1 MTSAVGTASRPTLV
15 LALLCT
21 VQFMLVLD
29 NAIANVALPR
39 IQADLGFSVG
49 SLQYVV
55 SLYALTFGGFLILAG
70 RAGDLFGRRRFLLAG
85 VGVFTVASLVCG
97 VAQSEGAL
105 LAGRA
110 LQGLGGA
117 LAAPAALSLI
127 TTTFTEGAQ
136 RNRALGVFGAVAAA
150 GASAGLIIGGA
161 PTDALSWRWVFYINL
176 PIGAAALLLAPRLI
190 RESRDRTNDRSL
202 DVPGAVAVTAGLAL
216 LVYGVTRGQEV
227 GFGAT
232 STVLLLAGSIALLAV
247 FVVIEATV
255 RRPLVPFRFFAQRS
269 VTAANVVALAST
281 GVIAGQG
288 FFSTLYLQQVLGFSP
303 IETGLAFLPV
313 SLSAFAGSGIASR
326 LASSVGTRFL
336 LAAGLAF
343 MGLATLLLTGIE
355 AGGSYLDV
363 FFPFLLFGLG
373 LGLSFVSQTITATA
387 GVRSED
393 QGLASGLLNTSQQLG
408 FAIGVAVLVT
418 IAVGASE
425 QSTATVLADRLVAG
439 YSSGYLASAGVALV
453 GSLVALALVPKV
465 RPGAG
470 PPLSAD
476 HLPTAT
482 GALEPPVDAPAE
494 KDGRH
499 NDGSGTGGGPPR
511 DRIAASRRR
520 LHARYGMP
528 LDPDAPPPTSTIEAG
543 RLVIAVRLRDPGAG
557 GSDPARTARPCHGQA
572 RGRAATRPRASSGP
586 A

>member
-1 MTSAVGTASRPTLV
+1 MTSSAGTASRPTLV

-29 NAIANVALPR
+29 NAIANVALPL

-85 VGVFTVASLVCG
+85 LAVFSLASLLCG

-117 LAAPAALSLI
+117 LSAPAALSLI
-127 TTTFTEGAQ
+127 TTTFAEGPR

-161 PTDALSWRWVFYINL
+161 LTDALSWRWVFYINV
-176 PIGAAALLLAPRLI
+176 PIGAGALLLAPRLI
-190 RESRDRTNDRSL
+190 RESRDRSGDRSL

-232 STVLLLAGSIALLAV
+232 STVLLLAGSIALLAL
-247 FVVIEATV
+247 FVLIEATV
-255 RRPLVPFRFFAQRS
+255 RRPLVPFRFFAQRP
-269 VTAANVVALAST
+269 VTAANIVAITAT
-281 GVIAGQG
+281 GVIAGQA

-313 SLSAFAGSGIASR
+313 SLSAFVGSGMASR
-326 LASSVGTRFL
+326 LTSRVGTRFL
-336 LAAGLAF
+336 LAAGLAC
-343 MGLATLLLTGIE
+343 MGLATLLLSGIE
-355 AGGSYLDV
+355 ADGSYLDV
-363 FFPFLLFGLG
+363 LAPFLLFGLG
-373 LGLSFVSQTITATA
+373 LGLSFVSQTITGTA
-387 GVRSED
+387 GVPSGE

-408 FAIGVAVLVT
+408 FAIGVAALVT
-418 IAVGASE
+418 VAVGASE
-425 QSTATVLADRLVAG
+425 QSTATLLADRLVAG
-439 YSSGYLASAGVALV
+439 YSTGYLASAGVALAGV
-453 GSLVALALVPKV
+453 LVALALVPKA
-465 RPGAG
+465 RPGGGRPPAAG
-470 PPLSAD
+470 
-476 HLPTAT
+476 HLPG
-482 GALEPPVDAPAE
+482 GAAGVLERPVGAPGE
-494 KDGRH
+494 RV
-499 NDGSGTGGGPPR
+499 
-511 DRIAASRRR
+511 
-520 LHARYGMP
+520 
-528 LDPDAPPPTSTIEAG
+528 AG
-543 RLVIAVRLRDPGAG
+543 
-557 GSDPARTARPCHGQA
+557 
-572 RGRAATRPRASSGP
+572 
-586 A
+586 